1 MPILGR
7 GDCTCLWY
15 EQTCC
20 LAWNDPPKP
29 VGVIKEDDYTCKFG
43 LGVCTSGL
51 KKNYDMKDLFSLGC
65 QIFVC
70 KETCQI
76 PFGNKRTPCFAP
88 HVSLCH
94 RPSVTQFILSD
105 CPCARRPSVHVR
117 LLLHRLLS
125 GTGLRGSPA
134 GLGRWR
140 PPRGHRDGPLSSLTA
155 HRRAEVPT
163 TMVFFLKD
171 VTRTPCAS
179 ACEGRVGKDLV
190 TLLRLDAHAA
200 ARRYDMPC
208 SPEPAPGACVIAV
221 RHRASAAPAS
231 DKSHCIHGHPG
242 CHVASAVLVRWGIK
256 HNLGRMKV

>member
-29 VGVIKEDDYTCKFG
+29 VGVIKGDDYICKFG

-51 KKNYDMKDLFSLGC
+51 KKNYDMKDLFSAVC

-70 KETCQI
+70 KETCQL

-134 GLGRWR
+134 GRGRWR

-155 HRRAEVPT
+155 HRRAQVPT
-163 TMVFFLKD
+163 AMVFFLKD
-171 VTRTPCAS
+171 VTRTPCAN
-179 ACEGRVGKDLV
+179 ACVRVGLVRTWILV
-190 TLLRLDAHAA
+190 TLLRLVAHAA
-200 ARRYDMPC
+200 APRR
-208 SPEPAPGACVIAV
+208 PARQVYTT
-221 RHRASAAPAS
+221 AAPAPAKPES
-231 DKSHCIHGHPG
+231 VHG
-242 CHVASAVLVRWGIK
+242 L
-256 HNLGRMKV
+256 KVSL